1 MSILGKWEQ
10 TAGQAFPGLWF
21 LFKEDGTFEA
31 EFPEMG
37 ITSGGTYRVQGNEID
52 LDQTRHS
59 FGMIGLFKGLWSVEG
74 SQLRMATGQANGP
87 RPADLSG
94 ARLYEKIG

>member
-1 MSILGKWEQ
+1 MDILGKWQ
-10 TAGQAFPGLWF
+10 QPAGQAFPGLWF
-21 LFKEDGTFEA
+21 QFNADGTFEA

-37 ITSGGTYRVQGNEID
+37 ITSGGTYTLNGAEID
-52 LDQTRHS
+52 MDQTRHS
-59 FGMIGLFKGLWSVEG
+59 FGMLGKFKGLWSVEG
-74 SQLRMATGQANGP
+74 SQLRMAMGQTNGP